1 GVMERAGVDPESIER
16 GEKDPLGELRDRAEA
31 ADDGSE
37 RNPAA
42 SIDATVREEDMGQ
55 MSETE

>member
-1 GVMERAGVDPESIER
+1 
-16 GEKDPLGELRDRAEA
+16 LGELRDRAEA

-37 RNPAA
+37 RDLTA
-42 SIDATVREEDMGQ
+42 SIDATVREEDLGQ